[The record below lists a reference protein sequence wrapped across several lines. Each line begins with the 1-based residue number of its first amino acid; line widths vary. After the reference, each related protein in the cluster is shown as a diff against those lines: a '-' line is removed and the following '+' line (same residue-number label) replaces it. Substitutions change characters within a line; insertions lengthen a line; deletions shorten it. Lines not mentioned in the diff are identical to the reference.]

1 MKKVLFC
8 LLSLPTLI
16 LAFFIPMIIVT
27 GGFGI
32 ESHFVI
38 TLILIWLALLLVIN
52 GFAIFLS
59 DTGFGKTSFII
70 YAALGGAALVDS
82 LIMLLTFE
90 GQDYPVMILKY
101 SALPT
106 MLCVIIYRY
115 INVGY
120 GREGWVGNLLM
131 PVLLVSVPYVA
142 FWLFAKFTSDLV
154 ANLVLYGIALAGA
167 IFAVVK
173 SLQEGGLANANWGFR
188 SSSGG
193 YSDDSYGSSKDFTPA
208 QPYEI
213 ERMLLGMTARD
224 LYDTIQYE
232 IKRVEA
238 HTSDGGYNFDITIYV
253 KVDTVYGANL
263 NRISNEYDMD
273 RVSNAAASK
282 LRSLVTSKLRARGV
296 GYSLSAQS
304 Y

>member
-16 LAFFIPMIIVT
+16 LAFFIPMVAVS
-27 GGFGI
+27 GGFSI
-32 ESHFVI
+32 ESYFVI
-38 TLILIWLALLLVIN
+38 ALILIWLALLFVIN

-59 DTGFGKTSFII
+59 DEGFGKTSFII
-70 YAALGGAALVDS
+70 YASLGGAALVDS

-90 GQDYPVMILKY
+90 GQDYPVMLLKY
-101 SALPT
+101 AALPI

-120 GREGWVGNLLM
+120 GHEGWVGNLLM
-131 PVLLVSVPYVA
+131 PVLLVSVPYVV
-142 FWLFAKFTSDLV
+142 FWLFAKFTSNLV

-167 IFAVVK
+167 VFAVVK
-173 SLQEGGLANANWGFR
+173 SLQEGGLANANWGYG

-193 YSDDSYGSSKDFTPA
+193 YSGDSHESSRNFTPA

-213 ERMLLGMTARD
+213 ERMLWGMTARD
-224 LYDTIQYE
+224 LHDTIQYE
-232 IKRVEA
+232 ITRVEA

-253 KVDTVYGANL
+253 KVDTVYGAKL
-263 NRISNEYDMD
+263 SRISNEYDRD
-273 RVSNAAASK
+273 RVSYAAASK
-282 LRSLVTSKLRARGV
+282 LMGLVTSKLRARGV
-296 GYSLSAQS
+296 GYNVHFQD
-304 Y
+304 